1 MGKQAEDILDI
12 DLNNLEVE
20 LERIPKELRRYT
32 KKLADVQE
40 ELQIA
45 EDNLKL
51 IKANLFLDIKE
62 NYQDYGFSKSPAEK
76 TVEYT
81 VLTQKKYRDK
91 QREVAEIQR
100 DVHILAGVVKS
111 LEGANNNLRK
121 SCDLFAV
128 GYWAPKLSSK
138 GRQASEQ
145 WGRAIYKEIS
155 ERTRLKRGEE

>member
-1 MGKQAEDILDI
+1 MAKQAEDILDI

-32 KKLADVQE
+32 RILADAQE
-40 ELQIA
+40 DLQIA
-45 EDNLKL
+45 EDNLKYL
-51 IKANLFLDIKE
+51 KAQLLLDIKE
-62 NYQDYGFSKSPAEK
+62 NYQDYGFSKSPSEKIAEAA
-76 TVEYT
+76 

-100 DVHILAGVVKS
+100 DVHLTAGVVKS

-128 GYWAPKLSSK
+128 GYWAPKLSAK

-155 ERTRLKRGEE
+155 ERTRLKRGDE